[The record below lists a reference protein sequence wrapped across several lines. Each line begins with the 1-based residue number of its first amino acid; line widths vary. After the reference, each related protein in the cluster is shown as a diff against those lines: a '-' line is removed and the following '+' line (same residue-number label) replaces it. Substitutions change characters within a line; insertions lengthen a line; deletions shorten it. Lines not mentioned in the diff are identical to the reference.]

1 MDKAKLEHLNCI
13 KAEIKVLTK
22 EVENFPQGIVS
33 DYCYTYP
40 NGQKRVTPIVGL
52 ADCRHIKKRLDLKL
66 KALEEE
72 LEAIEDYLET
82 LEDEEMRAILRLKYR
97 NGMTN
102 EQIGQELG
110 FEKSTITKKLIEHW
124 KDSPNSPK

>member
-1 MDKAKLEHLNCI
+1 MDKHQLEHLNCI
-13 KAEIKVLTK
+13 KAEIKVLTR

-82 LEDEEMRAILRLKYR
+82 VEDTEMRAILRLKYR
-97 NGMTN
+97 NGMTHT
-102 EQIGQELG
+102 QIGQELG
-110 FEKSTITKKLIEHW
+110 YDQSVISKRIKRHFAIGTQNTE
-124 KDSPNSPK
+124 